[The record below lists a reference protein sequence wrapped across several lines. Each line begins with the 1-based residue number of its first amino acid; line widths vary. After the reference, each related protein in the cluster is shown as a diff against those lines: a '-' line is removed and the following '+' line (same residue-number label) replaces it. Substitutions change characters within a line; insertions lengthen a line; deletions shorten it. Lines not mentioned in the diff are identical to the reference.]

1 MLLLQQHPDNKSH
14 AAPSS
19 ITGHMVPYART
30 GVDASTTWIV
40 EWKDLGVAVCTA
52 SMTTVMSLE
61 RSVII
66 QLESAEIHIDFPT
79 YRPEGFTI
87 LERPSNKSPSEGE
100 KVNIKRTHVD
110 CPIPAGAGRGM
121 QYQADEVARCIR
133 DGKLESE
140 RCSLAESRI
149 VMHVFDEVRKQ
160 GKYPV
165 TQGKAGPPKGL

>member
-1 MLLLQQHPDNKSH
+1 MMLLHQHPDNKSY
-14 AAPSS
+14 APPSS
-19 ITGHMVPYART
+19 ITGHMVPYTRT
-30 GVDASTTWIV
+30 GVDDSSTWIL

-52 SMTTVMSLE
+52 SMSTVMSLE

-66 QLESAEIHIDFPT
+66 QLESAEVHIDFPT

-87 LERPSNKSPSEGE
+87 IERPSKKSPFEGE
-100 KVNIKRTHVD
+100 KVDLKRTHVD
-110 CPIPAGAGRGM
+110 CPIPKTDGRGM

-165 TQGKAGPPKGL
+165 TQGKAGTSKGL